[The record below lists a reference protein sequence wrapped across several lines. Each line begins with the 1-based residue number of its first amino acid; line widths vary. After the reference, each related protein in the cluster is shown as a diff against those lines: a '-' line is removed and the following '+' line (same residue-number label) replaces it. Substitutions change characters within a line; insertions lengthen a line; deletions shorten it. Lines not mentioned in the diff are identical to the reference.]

1 LNESLHAPGFV
12 NYACQ
17 LCGWCCHQYDISFS
31 KADFER
37 LSKLDWG
44 RLEPALAGKE
54 WAAPLREFGN
64 PDSYRLRYAADG
76 ACVFLD
82 GNQCRMHK
90 HVGEFG
96 KTLGCSAYPFTFAET
111 PSGVYTGCRF
121 SCKAMAYGLG
131 EPLARR
137 MDCLQKQLALCVEA
151 GRVPRYGNNVVWDGR
166 RTLPWTDYLALEEA
180 LIRVL
185 LRDDLP
191 LPRRLFLMHKFMEVI
206 HEAKLDRV
214 RGPKFREFIG
224 ILENG
229 LLLEAE
235 AEPLPGDGNWLS
247 RMMFRQFCFLF
258 QRRQGG
264 SYREM
269 NLLGKAG
276 ARLRTFWTGV
286 QFTFGAGAPLLAA
299 MPGPAPLAEV
309 AAAAGKGG
317 TLGVEAETAISR
329 FLAAKLY
336 GKQHFGKLFFNYP
349 LRPGLEVLLLTA
361 GAVMWY
367 ARARTAARRSSQP
380 ADSPTPAEA
389 AELRRAG
396 AAELRRAGDS
406 ETTLEDVLEAIRY
419 VDFCYGFSAAPA
431 LSIERL
437 RIRALSHG
445 DTAIR
450 LVLAQYAK

>member
-1 LNESLHAPGFV
+1 VPASLHAPGFV

-31 KADFER
+31 RADFER

-44 RLEPALAGKE
+44 QLEPALAGKE

-64 PDSYRLRYAADG
+64 PDAYRLRYAADG

-82 GNQCRMHK
+82 GNKCRMHK

-96 KTLGCSAYPFTFAET
+96 KTLGCSVYPFTFAET

-151 GRVPRYGNNVVWDGR
+151 GRVPRYGDQVAWDAR
-166 RTLPWTDYLALEEA
+166 RRLPWADYLALEEA
-180 LIRVL
+180 LIRVF

-191 LPRRLFLMHKFMEVI
+191 LARRLFLAQKFVDVL
-206 HEAKLDRV
+206 HEANLARV

-224 ILENG
+224 ILETG

-235 AEPLPGDGNWLS
+235 TEPMPGPANALS
-247 RMMFRQFCFLF
+247 RMLFRQFCFLF

-269 NLLGKAG
+269 NLFGKLG

-286 QFTFGAGAPLLAA
+286 QFTFGAGAPPLVA
-299 MPGPAPLAEV
+299 MPGPAPLAKV
-309 AAAAGKGG
+309 AALSPQPLDA
-317 TLGVEAETAISR
+317 EAEMAISR

-336 GKQHFGKLFFNYP
+336 GKQHFGKLFFDYP
-349 LRPGLEVLLLTA
+349 LRSGLEFLLLSA

-367 ARARTAARRSSQP
+367 ARARTVAR
-380 ADSPTPAEA
+380 
-389 AELRRAG
+389 
-396 AAELRRAGDS
+396 GDS
-406 ETTLEDVLEAIRY
+406 QTTLEDILEAIRY

-431 LSIERL
+431 LMIERL
-437 RIRALSHG
+437 RIRVLSHG

-450 LVLAQYAK
+450 LVLAQYGTADDGR

>member
-1 LNESLHAPGFV
+1 VHAPLHAPEFV

-31 KADFER
+31 TADFER

-54 WAAPLREFGN
+54 WAAPLHEFGN

-82 GNQCRMHK
+82 GNKCRMHK

-96 KTLGCSAYPFTFAET
+96 KTLGCSVYPFTFAAT

-131 EPLARR
+131 EPLRRR
-137 MDCLQKQLALCVEA
+137 MDCLQKQLALCIAA
-151 GRVPRYGNNVVWDGR
+151 GRVPRYGDQVVWDGR

-180 LIRVL
+180 LIRVF
-185 LRDDLP
+185 LRDDLS
-191 LPRRLFLMHKFMEVI
+191 LARRLFMAHKLVEI
-206 HEAKLDRV
+206 LDQAKLDRV

-224 ILENG
+224 ILESG

-235 AEPLPGDGNWLS
+235 TEPLPGGANRLS
-247 RMMFRQFCFLF
+247 RMLFRQFCFLF

-269 NLLGKAG
+269 NLFGKLGV
-276 ARLRTFWTGV
+276 RLRTFWTGV
-286 QFTFGAGAPLLAA
+286 QFTFGAGAPPLIA
-299 MPGPAPLAEV
+299 MPGPVSLAKV
-309 AAAAGKGG
+309 AALRAQA
-317 TLGVEAETAISR
+317 LDSEAEIAISR

-349 LRPGLEVLLLTA
+349 LRPGLEFLLLSA

-367 ARARTAARRSSQP
+367 ARARTVAR
-380 ADSPTPAEA
+380 
-389 AELRRAG
+389 G
-396 AAELRRAGDS
+396 GS
-406 ETTLEDVLEAIRY
+406 ETTLEDILEAIRY

-431 LSIERL
+431 LLLERVRV
-437 RIRALSHG
+437 RILSHG
-445 DTAIR
+445 DAAIR
-450 LVLAQYAK
+450 LVLAQYPG

>member
-1 LNESLHAPGFV
+1 VAASLHAPGFV

-31 KADFER
+31 RADFER

-54 WAAPLREFGN
+54 WAAPLRELGN
-64 PDSYRLRYAADG
+64 PDAYRLRYAADG

-82 GNQCRMHK
+82 GNRCRMHK

-96 KTLGCSAYPFTFAET
+96 KTLGCSAYPFTFAAT

-137 MDCLQKQLALCVEA
+137 IGCLEKQLALCVEA
-151 GRVPRYGNNVVWDGR
+151 GRVPQYGDQVAWDGWR
-166 RTLPWTDYLALEEA
+166 KLPWADYLALEEA
-180 LIRVL
+180 LIRVF

-191 LPRRLFLMHKFMEVI
+191 LARRLFLAQKFVDVL
-206 HEAKLDRV
+206 HEAKLARV

-224 ILENG
+224 ILETG

-235 AEPLPGDGNWLS
+235 TEAMPGEANGLS
-247 RMMFRQFCFLF
+247 RMLFRQFCFLF

-269 NLLGKAG
+269 SLFGKLG

-286 QFTFGAGAPLLAA
+286 QFTFGVGAPPLVA
-299 MPGPAPLAEV
+299 MPGPAPLAKV
-309 AAAAGKGG
+309 AALRAQRLDG
-317 TLGVEAETAISR
+317 EAERAISR

-336 GKQHFGKLFFNYP
+336 GKQHFGKLFFGYP
-349 LRPGLEVLLLTA
+349 LRPGLEFLLLSA

-367 ARARTAARRSSQP
+367 ARARTVAR
-380 ADSPTPAEA
+380 
-389 AELRRAG
+389 G
-396 AAELRRAGDS
+396 GS

-419 VDFCYGFSAAPA
+419 VDFCYGYSAAPA
-431 LSIERL
+431 LMIERL
-437 RIRALSHG
+437 RIRVLSHG

-450 LVLAQYAK
+450 LVLAQYPSQEPQQALRP

>member
-1 LNESLHAPGFV
+1 LAASLHAPEFV

-31 KADFER
+31 RADFER

-54 WAAPLREFGN
+54 WAAPLRDFGSA
-64 PDSYRLRYAADG
+64 DAYRLRYGADG

-82 GNQCRMHK
+82 GNKCRMHA

-96 KTLGCSAYPFTFAET
+96 KTLGCSAYPFTFAAT
-111 PSGVYTGCRF
+111 PSGIYVGCRF

-137 MDCLQKQLALCVEA
+137 MGCLQKQLALCVEA
-151 GRVPRYGNNVVWDGR
+151 GRVPRYGDEVAWDGR
-166 RTLPWTDYLALEEA
+166 RTLLWTDYLALEEA
-180 LIRVL
+180 LIRVF

-191 LPRRLFLMHKFMEVI
+191 LARRLFLAHKFVEVL
-206 HEAKLDRV
+206 HQAKLDRV
-214 RGPKFREFIG
+214 RGPKFREFIE
-224 ILENG
+224 ILETG
-229 LLLEAE
+229 LRLEAG
-235 AEPLPGDGNWLS
+235 AEPLPAGANALS

-269 NLLGKAG
+269 SLFGKLG

-286 QFTFGAGAPLLAA
+286 QFTFGAGAPPLVAMSGPVSLAK
-299 MPGPAPLAEV
+299 V
-309 AAAAGKGG
+309 AALRAQPLDGD
-317 TLGVEAETAISR
+317 AEIAISR

-336 GKQHFGKLFFNYP
+336 GKQHFGKLFFNYT
-349 LRPGLEVLLLTA
+349 LLSGLEFLLLSA

-367 ARARTAARRSSQP
+367 ARARAVAR
-380 ADSPTPAEA
+380 D
-389 AELRRAG
+389 
-396 AAELRRAGDS
+396 DS

-419 VDFCYGFSAAPA
+419 VDFCYGYSAAPA
-431 LSIERL
+431 LILERA
-437 RIRALSHG
+437 RVRMLSHG

-450 LVLAQYAK
+450 LVLGQYAA

>member
-1 LNESLHAPGFV
+1 VAASLHAPEFV

-31 KADFER
+31 RADFER
-37 LSKLDWG
+37 LSRQDWG

-64 PDSYRLRYAADG
+64 PDAYRLRYAADG

-82 GNQCRMHK
+82 GNRCLMHK

-96 KTLGCSAYPFTFAET
+96 KTLGCSAYPFTFAAT

-137 MDCLQKQLALCVEA
+137 IGCLEKQLALCVEA
-151 GRVPRYGNNVVWDGR
+151 GRVPQYGDRVAWDGWR
-166 RTLPWTDYLALEEA
+166 KLPWADYLALEEA
-180 LIRVL
+180 LIRVF

-191 LPRRLFLMHKFMEVI
+191 LTRRLFLAQKFVDML

-224 ILENG
+224 ILETG

-235 AEPLPGDGNWLS
+235 TEAMPGEANALS

-269 NLLGKAG
+269 SLFGKLG

-286 QFTFGAGAPLLAA
+286 QFTFGAGAPPLVA
-299 MPGPAPLAEV
+299 MPGPAPLAKV
-309 AAAAGKGG
+309 AALRAQPLDG
-317 TLGVEAETAISR
+317 EAERAISR

-336 GKQHFGKLFFNYP
+336 GKQHFGKLFFGYP
-349 LRPGLEVLLLTA
+349 LQAGLGFLLLSA

-367 ARARTAARRSSQP
+367 ARARAVAR
-380 ADSPTPAEA
+380 
-389 AELRRAG
+389 
-396 AAELRRAGDS
+396 GDS
-406 ETTLEDVLEAIRY
+406 KTTREDVLEAIRY
-419 VDFCYGFSAAPA
+419 VDFCYGYSAAPA
-431 LSIERL
+431 LLIERL
-437 RIRALSHG
+437 RIRVLSHG

-450 LVLAQYAK
+450 LALAQYPDREPRQTDE

>member
-1 LNESLHAPGFV
+1 LTGSLHAPEFV

-31 KADFER
+31 QADFER

-54 WAAPLREFGN
+54 WAAPLSEFGN

-82 GNQCRMHK
+82 GNLCRMHK

-96 KTLGCSAYPFTFAET
+96 KTLGCSVYPFTFAAT
-111 PSGVYTGCRF
+111 PSGIYTGCRF

-131 EPLARR
+131 EPLGRR
-137 MDCLQKQLALCVEA
+137 MACLQKQLALCVEA
-151 GRVPRYGNNVVWDGR
+151 GRVPRYGDEVAWDGR
-166 RTLPWTDYLALEEA
+166 RTLPWADYLALEEA

-191 LPRRLFLMHKFMEVI
+191 LTRRLFLMHKFAEVL
-206 HEAKLDRV
+206 HQAKLDRV

-235 AEPLPGDGNWLS
+235 TEPLPAGANGLS

-269 NLLGKAG
+269 NLLGKLG

-286 QFTFGAGAPLLAA
+286 QFTFGAGAPPLVA
-299 MPGPAPLAEV
+299 MPGPAPLAKV
-309 AAAAGKGG
+309 AALRGG
-317 TLGVEAETAISR
+317 EPLGVEAETAISR

-349 LRPGLEVLLLTA
+349 LRSGLEFLLLSA

-367 ARARTAARRSSQP
+367 ARARTVAR
-380 ADSPTPAEA
+380 
-389 AELRRAG
+389 G
-396 AAELRRAGDS
+396 GS

-431 LSIERL
+431 LMIERL
-437 RIRALSHG
+437 RVRALSHG

-450 LVLAQYAK
+450 LVLAQFG